1 MKRPARARVEGP
13 LSEFA
18 DGFRAE
24 LAGEGYTVGSTEH
37 LVRVMAKL
45 SSWLASQH
53 RAVANLD
60 ETVVDQFAAGRE
72 RPVTRRAARRV
83 LAHLRVCGV
92 VTALTTSPPS
102 TPLDGLLDDYRHHLI
117 AERDLAVRT
126 VGRYE
131 ATARRFL
138 GQRAQL
144 TDGGL
149 DIDGLTSADVTAFLL
164 AECARLSVG
173 PAKGLVGEMRSL
185 LRFLHLAGLVPTALG
200 DALPSVAGW
209 HDQKLPPT
217 LGSTAVAALLASCN
231 LNSVVGRRDFAILT
245 VLARLGLRAA
255 EVASMQLDDVDWRA
269 GELVVRGKGRRLD
282 RLPLPVDV
290 GEALADYLCRSRP
303 RFECRTM
310 FVTYLAPWRPLHP
323 NTVSAVVLSACRRA
337 GLAPV
342 RAHRLRHAL
351 ASEMVRRGTRL
362 EEVSQVLR
370 HRDVA
375 TTAIYTK
382 VDSDLLRSVASEW
395 PGCVA

>member
-24 LAGEGYTVGSTEH
+24 LAREGYTVGSTEH

-45 SSWLASQH
+45 SRWLASEH
-53 RAVANLD
+53 RAVADLD
-60 ETVVDQFAAGRE
+60 ETVADQFAAGRS

-83 LAHLRVCGV
+83 LSHLRVGGA
-92 VTALTTSPPS
+92 VTAPTACPAS
-102 TPLDGLLDDYRHHLI
+102 TPLDRLLDAYRHHLI
-117 AERDLAVRT
+117 RERDLADRT

-144 TDGGL
+144 AGGEP
-149 DIDGLTSADVTAFLL
+149 DVGRLTSADVTAFLL
-164 AECARLSVG
+164 SECARLSVG
-173 PAKGLVGEMRSL
+173 SAKGLVGGLRSL

-200 DALPSVAGW
+200 DALPTVAGW

-217 LGSTAVAALLASCN
+217 LGSTAVAALLASCD
-231 LNSVVGRRDFAILT
+231 LNSVVGRRDFAILN
-245 VLARLGLRAA
+245 VLARLGLRAG
-255 EVASMQLDDVDWRA
+255 EVVSMQLDDVDWRA
-269 GELVVRGKGRRLD
+269 GELVVRGKGRGLD

-303 RFECRTM
+303 RVERRTL
-310 FVTYLAPWRPLHP
+310 FVTYRAPWRPLHP
-323 NTVSAVVLSACRRA
+323 NTVSRVVLFACRRA
-337 GLAPV
+337 GLPPV

-351 ASEMVRRGTRL
+351 AGEMVRRGTRL
-362 EEVSQVLR
+362 EEVSHL
-370 HRDVA
+370 
-375 TTAIYTK
+375 
-382 VDSDLLRSVASEW
+382 
-395 PGCVA
+395 